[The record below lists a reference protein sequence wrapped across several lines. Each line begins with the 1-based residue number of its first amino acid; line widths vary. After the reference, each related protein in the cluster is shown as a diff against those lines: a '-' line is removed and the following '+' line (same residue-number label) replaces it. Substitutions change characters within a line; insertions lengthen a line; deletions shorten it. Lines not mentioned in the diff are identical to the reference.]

1 MDNSL
6 ALIAVAVVLAAC
18 CGLPAF
24 QPQANTSQPAPA
36 AQPNYTPPAAAP
48 APPAFPLQPPAPPAA
63 PGCPVG
69 EIRSLLSEFN
79 ASRAA
84 AYANCSVITRTDTFP
99 CHDTPSC
106 QRACYASWLCRQQ
119 AWNLDITFIEA
130 IRDWRGNES
139 MLGRGM
145 EEAEAGI
152 ASGNGQAALEGI
164 AMAREAAAAIQS
176 NPLFGR
182 YAFCPPM
189 SFGWSALEA
198 AESKVRT
205 CWQDNL

>member
-24 QPQANTSQPAPA
+24 QPQANASQPAPA
-36 AQPNYTPPAAAP
+36 AQPNYTPP

-63 PGCPVG
+63 PAGCLVD

-84 AYANCSVITRTDTFP
+84 AYANCSVITRTDSFP

-106 QRACYASWLCRQQ
+106 QQACYASWLCRQQ

-130 IRDWRGNES
+130 IRDWRGNET

-145 EEAEAGI
+145 EEAERGI
-152 ASGNGQAALEGI
+152 SSGNRQAALEGI
-164 AMAREAAAAIQS
+164 SAMRASAAAIQS

-189 SFGWSALEA
+189 DFGWSALEE
-198 AESKVRT
+198 AERKTRA
-205 CWQDNL
+205 CG